1 MLNRYLRHLA
11 LTALCASVA
20 FSQQPA
26 PQPTPPQSQEEAL
39 KVSTVV
45 VQLDVIVSDKSGR
58 RVTGLNAADFQVV
71 DDNAPR
77 PVDYFTAIE
86 GSRLVAQK
94 GAPSPAAPG
103 ASAAAAAAAPR
114 VSSLAVPYPA
124 RHIALVVDDQN
135 LSIDNFTRMRR
146 ALTDYVNTQLSR
158 DDMVALISTGG
169 SLSSLQQFTNDKQRV
184 LAAINRIATQ
194 GARLGQRGENRFHI
208 TPAEA
213 VRIDSGDDTVL
224 EAVARRASTQSIAN
238 EVSSGSIADDT
249 RRVIG
254 GGQAASNPD
263 SGNVFKSD
271 NPGQDPLKAQ
281 IRNAAKSR
289 VSEIGM
295 ESRRTLQTLANLFRG
310 MAELPGRKIAVML
323 TESFATLGGSG
334 EDQTNQL
341 NQLIDLA
348 RRSGISIYGLDA
360 AGLRTDNLEA
370 SQHTTGSA
378 LRAADLAGNSNF
390 SDFEKLGAL
399 RALVTGTGGALFAN
413 TNDISGGLQR
423 AVEDASSYYVVGF
436 TPSKLDNRFHPI
448 TIAVKGRPDLVVR
461 TRRGYLAVN
470 QETVQG
476 TNTELAAA
484 LISPI
489 PRIDLPVEVVA
500 NAIPQGP
507 EQVVVAGLHVGRNY
521 LQLPDATA
529 ADQTASYEIVA
540 WVFGAGRDEPA
551 GVIKRT
557 LTYDLSKPEERQK
570 LKTSGVVFVPQPF
583 KLGPGLYQIRVV
595 MREKTSGAVGSA
607 YQFFEVPDA
616 QDKKSLSVSSALVTP
631 AGQSGFTGAN
641 SFSPGAEIDLRFI
654 VYNPPKDTT
663 ELTQRV
669 RLLDSQGR
677 ALLDSPLTLVAAPP
691 NNPSMALQSTRFKLP
706 PARGRYALIV
716 NLLDKKGR
724 VDVER
729 RADLVIE

>member
-1 MLNRYLRHLA
+1 MLNRCLRHLA
-11 LTALCASVA
+11 LTALCASLA

-26 PQPTPPQSQEEAL
+26 PQPTPPQGQEEAL
-39 KVSTVV
+39 KVSTAI
-45 VQLDVIVSDKSGR
+45 VQLDVIVTDKTGR
-58 RVTGLNAADFQVV
+58 RITGLNAADFQVT

-77 PVDYFTAIE
+77 PVDYFTSIE

-94 GAPSPAAPG
+94 GAPSPAAP
-103 ASAAAAAAAPR
+103 APAAATAAPAPP

-135 LSIDNFTRMRR
+135 LSIENFTRMRR

-184 LAAINRIATQ
+184 LAAISRIAAQ

-238 EVSSGSIADDT
+238 EVSTGSIAEET
-249 RRVIG
+249 ASGMARG
-254 GGQAASNPD
+254 SAAAT

-271 NPGQDPLKAQ
+271 NPNQDPLKAQ
-281 IRNAAKSR
+281 IRVAAKSR
-289 VSEIGM
+289 LSEIGM
-295 ESRRTLQTLANLFRG
+295 ESRRTLQTLASLFHG

-399 RALVTGTGGALFAN
+399 RQLVTGTGGALFAN
-413 TNDISGGLQR
+413 TNDIAGGLQR
-423 AVEDASSYYVVGF
+423 AVEDASSYYVIGF

-448 TIAVKGRPDLVVR
+448 AITVKGRSDLVVR

-500 NAIPQGP
+500 NAVPQGA
-507 EQVVVAGLHVGRNY
+507 EQVVQVGLHVGRNY
-521 LQLPDATA
+521 LQLPAATA
-529 ADQTASYEIVA
+529 ADQTASYEVVA

-570 LKTSGVVFVPQPF
+570 LKTAGVVFVPQPF

-595 MREKTSGAVGSA
+595 MREKASGAVGSA
-607 YQFFEVPDA
+607 YQFFEVPDV
-616 QDKKSLSVSSALVTP
+616 QDKKSLTVSSALVSP

-641 SFSPGAEIDLRFI
+641 SFGSGAEVDLRFI

-677 ALLDSPLTLVAAPP
+677 ALLDSPLTLVAAPA

-716 NLLDKKGR
+716 NLTDKKGK

-729 RADLVIE
+729 RADLVVE

>member
-11 LTALCASVA
+11 LTVLCASVA

-26 PQPTPPQSQEEAL
+26 PQPTPPQGQQDEAL
-39 KVSTVV
+39 KVSTAV
-45 VQLDVIVSDKSGR
+45 VQLDVIVTDKTGR
-58 RVTGLNAADFQVV
+58 RVTGLDASDFQVT
-71 DDNAPR
+71 DDNTPR

-86 GSRLVAQK
+86 RSRLVAQK
-94 GAPSPAAPG
+94 GAASPG
-103 ASAAAAAAAPR
+103 AASPGATAAAAPP

-135 LSIDNFTRMRR
+135 LSIENFTRMRR
-146 ALTDYVNTQLSR
+146 ALTDYVNTQLSP

-184 LAAINRIATQ
+184 LAAISRIATQ
-194 GARLGQRGENRFHI
+194 GARLGQVGTNRFNL

-238 EVSSGSIADDT
+238 EVSTGSIAEET
-249 RRVIG
+249 SRGMARG
-254 GGQAASNPD
+254 SAAAST
-263 SGNVFKSD
+263 GNVFKSD
-271 NPGQDPLKAQ
+271 NPNEDPLKLQ
-281 IRNAAKSR
+281 IRNAAKAR
-289 VSEIGM
+289 VSELGV
-295 ESRRTLQTLANLFRG
+295 ESRRTLKTLANLFHG

-323 TESFATLGGSG
+323 TESFSTLGGSTD
-334 EDQTNQL
+334 DQTNDL

-360 AGLRTDNLEA
+360 AGLRTDNVQA

-399 RALVTGTGGALFAN
+399 RALVSGTGGTLFAN
-413 TNDISGGLQR
+413 TNDIVGGLQR

-436 TPSKLDNRFHPI
+436 TPSKLDNRFHLI
-448 TIAVKGRPDLVVR
+448 TIAVKGRPELVVR
-461 TRRGYLAVN
+461 TRRGYLAAN
-470 QETVQG
+470 QETMQG
-476 TNTELAAA
+476 TNAELASA

-500 NAIPQGP
+500 RAVPQGA
-507 EQVVVAGLHVGRNY
+507 EQVVVTGIHVGRNY
-521 LQLPDATA
+521 LQLPPPTA
-529 ADQTASYEIVA
+529 ADQTAAYEVVA
-540 WVFGAGRDEPA
+540 WVFGAGRDEPT

-570 LKTSGVVFVPQPF
+570 LKTSGVVFVPQQPF
-583 KLGPGLYQIRVV
+583 KLSPGLYQIRVA
-595 MREKTSGAVGSA
+595 MREKASGAVGSA
-607 YQFFEVPDA
+607 YQFFEVPDV
-616 QDKKSLSVSSALVTP
+616 QDKKALSVSSLLVNA
-631 AGQSGFTGAN
+631 AGQTTFGGTN
-641 SFSPGAEIDLRFI
+641 SFAPGAEIDLRFI
-654 VYNPPKDTT
+654 IYNPPKDAA

-669 RLLDSQGR
+669 RLLDAQGR
-677 ALLDSPLTLVAAPP
+677 ALLDSPLTLVAAPA
-691 NNPSMALQSTRFKLP
+691 NGPSMALQSTRFKLP

-716 NLLDKKGR
+716 NLLDKKGK